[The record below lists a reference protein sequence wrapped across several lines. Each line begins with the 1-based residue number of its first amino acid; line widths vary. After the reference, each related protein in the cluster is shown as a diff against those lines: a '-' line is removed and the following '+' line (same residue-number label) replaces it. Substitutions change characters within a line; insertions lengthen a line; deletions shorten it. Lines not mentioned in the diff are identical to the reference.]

1 MRLPLSKAPYSPN
14 ICSPS
19 ADGRVS
25 FIGHQLGGVS
35 YSANSR
41 DQQVKFA
48 RAVQITYYLR
58 NHGPVVQDAIA
69 ERWENEFG
77 ALVNRLSTAEAPHA
91 SDQLHIQS
99 LTSFSLWRDF
109 HQTGVLAK
117 GEVLVSLV
125 LVLLAAT
132 ISSSMRDCL
141 RGKPFLGLLGVM
153 TICIAN
159 VTAAGI
165 FFISDGKFNSTL
177 LGIPFFAM
185 ANLALWPETRDVDQ
199 SLGSSGRAASDVPS
213 RKSLS

>member
-1 MRLPLSKAPYSPN
+1 M
-14 ICSPS
+14 
-19 ADGRVS
+19 S

-35 YSANSR
+35 FSANSR
-41 DQQVKFA
+41 DQQVKYA

-69 ERWENEFG
+69 ERWENEFC

-91 SDQLHIQS
+91 TDQLHVQS

-141 RGKPFLGLLGVM
+141 RGKPFLGLLGVL

-185 ANLALWPETRDVDQ
+185 GECERRVVTDSDCVLWLGAYQESTFTSGLLGGERLA
-199 SLGSSGRAASDVPS
+199 
-213 RKSLS
+213 

>member
-1 MRLPLSKAPYSPN
+1 MYFFKTCPHVKCLYTPLQN
-14 ICSPS
+14 
-19 ADGRVS
+19 GRVS

-35 YSANSR
+35 FSPNSR

-58 NHGPVVQDAIA
+58 NHGPVMQDVIA
-69 ERWENEFG
+69 ERWENEFC
-77 ALVNRLSTAEAPHA
+77 ALVSRLSMAEAPHS

-141 RGKPFLGLLGVM
+141 RGKPFLGLLGVL
-153 TICIAN
+153 TICIAS

-185 ANLALWPETRDVDQ
+185 GE
-199 SLGSSGRAASDVPS
+199 
-213 RKSLS
+213 